1 MFFAQKLIDPEKCGG
16 FFKLVSIKYNLIK
29 ALALKNPLLSFTL
42 AYFCLLEA
50 FFRVFSLA
58 RCRSKE
64 NSSLKVYKA

>member
-42 AYFCLLEA
+42 AYFCLFETFLG
-50 FFRVFSLA
+50 VFSFA
-58 RCRSKE
+58 RCRCKD
-64 NSSLKVYKA
+64 NLSLKVYKG